1 MGQLVDV
8 SFSLISFEHFL
19 LILVRISLF
28 VFVAPFFSLRGIP
41 NLTKIGF
48 SAILSIMILA
58 AIDPTEVTYGST
70 IQYGILV
77 VKEAMT
83 GVLLGYATYIC
94 NSILLFAGNII
105 DMDIGL
111 SMVSQFDPSMN
122 TQVTV
127 TGNLYFYFFMMMLLA
142 TNGHQFIIRALC
154 DSFSLIP
161 LGGAIFE
168 WDVLLP
174 GMVSFFTNL
183 ILIAFRIMLPIFSAI
198 LVMNVVLGIM
208 AKVAPQMHI
217 FSIGVQLKII
227 VGFVI
232 LMVMV
237 TLFPQVV
244 TLVVDQ
250 MRLNLRNFTEGM
262 I

>member
-1 MGQLVDV
+1 MVNTA
-8 SFSLISFEHFL
+8 FSLVTFEHYL
-19 LILVRISLF
+19 LILVRISMF
-28 VFVAPFFSLRGIP
+28 VVIAPFFSLRGIP

-58 AIDPTEVTYGST
+58 AVEPPEVTYVST
-70 IQYGILV
+70 IGYAVLV
-77 VKEAMT
+77 LREAVT
-83 GVLLGYATYIC
+83 GLLIGFATYIC

-105 DMDIGL
+105 DMNVGL

-122 TQVTV
+122 TQVTI

-154 DSFSLIP
+154 DSFDLIP
-161 LGGAIFE
+161 LGGALFQ
-168 WDVLLP
+168 WDSLL
-174 GMVSFFTNL
+174 GSMVSFFTNL
-183 ILIAFRIMLPIFSAI
+183 VLIGFRIMLPIFSAM
-198 LVMNVVLGIM
+198 LVMNVVLGVM

-217 FSIGVQLKII
+217 FSIGVQLKIL
-227 VGFVI
+227 VGFLI

-237 TLFPQVV
+237 SLFPAVV
-244 TLVVDQ
+244 TMVTDQ
-250 MRLNLRNFTEGM
+250 MRINLRSITEGL

>member
-1 MGQLVDV
+1 
-8 SFSLISFEHFL
+8 
-19 LILVRISLF
+19 
-28 VFVAPFFSLRGIP
+28 
-41 NLTKIGF
+41 
-48 SAILSIMILA
+48 
-58 AIDPTEVTYGST
+58 
-70 IQYGILV
+70 
-77 VKEAMT
+77 
-83 GVLLGYATYIC
+83 
-94 NSILLFAGNII
+94 
-105 DMDIGL
+105 MDIGL